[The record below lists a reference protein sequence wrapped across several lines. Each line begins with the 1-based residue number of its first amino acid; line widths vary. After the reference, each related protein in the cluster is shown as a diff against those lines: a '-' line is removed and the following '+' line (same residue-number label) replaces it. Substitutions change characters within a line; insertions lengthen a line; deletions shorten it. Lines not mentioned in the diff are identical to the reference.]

1 MPPLLRA
8 RAHRARVPAAAV
20 RQAMPGVL
28 LCAVVA
34 LAAGAVAGLH
44 QGPVM
49 LYALFFGTAFHHY
62 SQEARTAAG
71 IDWCARQALRLGIGL
86 LGARITATHLA
97 ALGWSTAAWV
107 IAAVL
112 ATLAFGWLLARRLAL
127 PHQLGVLAGGATAI
141 CGASA
146 ALAIASVL
154 PRHHE
159 LERHTGAV
167 VVLATLL
174 SSLAM
179 LCYPPMVRALDLPPA
194 LAGLFLGGSIHDVA
208 QVVVAGYAVS
218 PEAGDAATLVK
229 LLRVSLLA
237 LVVLGIGLV
246 ARRLAG
252 PADDNGSTASP
263 GLLPGFLWLFIALM
277 LLHSA
282 GWLPTGVQHGLSEA
296 SRMALTL
303 GIVGLGMRTSLR
315 HLAQIGWRP
324 AVLMLVTALWLGA
337 LMLGW
342 AWWQH
347 HHAAT

>member
-1 MPPLLRA
+1 MPPSIPVRA
-8 RAHRARVPAAAV
+8 RLARLPASTAGQAV
-20 RQAMPGVL
+20 PGVL
-28 LCAVVA
+28 LCVVVA

-62 SQEARTAAG
+62 SQESRTAPG

-86 LGARITATHLA
+86 LGARITAAHLVE
-97 ALGWSTAAWV
+97 LGWSTAAWV

-112 ATLAFGWLLARRLAL
+112 ATLAFGWGLARRLAL

-179 LCYPPMVRALDLPPA
+179 LCYPPMARALDLPPA

-208 QVVVAGYAVS
+208 QVVVAGYAIS
-218 PEAGDAATLVK
+218 PAAGDAATLVK

-237 LVVLGIGLV
+237 LVVLGIGLA
-246 ARRLAG
+246 ARRLAE
-252 PADDNGSTASP
+252 PDPGSTAP
-263 GLLPGFLWLFIALM
+263 AARNLLPGFLWLFIALM
-277 LLHSA
+277 TLHSA
-282 GWLPTGVQHGLSEA
+282 GVLPAAVQHGLSEA

-315 HLAQIGWRP
+315 HLAHIGWRP

-347 HHAAT
+347 RHPGL